1 MLKDDIR
8 QQFNLARKSGDH
20 VTKDALEAVIAGI
33 LQKEKTVSGKEVTD
47 DEVIECISKEIKVQ
61 REIAEMYANNDSE
74 KSESAAAKIAVLTK
88 FLPTQLSED
97 EVMAIIEKADVY
109 ADATPKTKGMIIK
122 TVMPL
127 LNGKFDKSK
136 VNGLVEKHLAAKG

>member
-8 QQFNLARKSGDH
+8 QQFNFARKSGDH
-20 VTKDALEAVIAGI
+20 IAKDALEAVIAGI

-47 DEVIECISKEIKVQ
+47 SEVIECISKEIKVQ
-61 REIAEMYANNDSE
+61 REIAEMYANNDAG
-74 KSESAAAKIAVLTK
+74 KSESAAAKISVLTK

-109 ADATPKTKGMIIK
+109 TDTSPKTKGMIIK

-127 LNGKFDKSK
+127 LSGKFDKSK